1 MLVRFDW
8 DDAKNRQNQRKHG
21 VAFDDA
27 QRLFE
32 SGSDYL
38 EVFDAE
44 HSEDE
49 DRFIAVGPTRG
60 GILVV
65 VWTDRGD
72 GVMRIISAR
81 PATHREAEWFR
92 ERMGDLL

>member
-1 MLVRFDW
+1 MRFDW
-8 DDAKNRQNQRKHG
+8 DEAKNRQNQRKHG
-21 VAFDDA
+21 VAFEDA

-32 SGSDYL
+32 SGADYL
-38 EVFDAE
+38 EIFDAE

-49 DRFIAVGPTRG
+49 DRFIAVGPTRR

-72 GVMRIISAR
+72 DVVRIISAR
-81 PATHREAEWFR
+81 SATRREAEWFR
-92 ERMGDLL
+92 ERMRGLQ

>member
-1 MLVRFDW
+1 MRFEW
-8 DDAKNRQNQRKHG
+8 DEAKNRQNRRKHG
-21 VAFDDA
+21 VDFEDA
-27 QRLFE
+27 RRLFE
-32 SGSDYL
+32 SRADYL
-38 EVFDAE
+38 EIFDAE

-49 DRFIAVGPTRG
+49 DRFIAVGSTRR

-72 GVMRIISAR
+72 DVVRIISAR

>member
-1 MLVRFDW
+1 MRFDW
-8 DDAKNRQNQRKHG
+8 DEAKNRQNQRKHG
-21 VAFDDA
+21 VAFEDA

-38 EVFDAE
+38 EIFDAE
-44 HSEDE
+44 HSEDD
-49 DRFIAVGPTRG
+49 DRFIAVGPTRS

-65 VWTDRGD
+65 VWADPGD
-72 GVMRIISAR
+72 DVVRIISAR
-81 PATHREAEWFR
+81 RATRREAEWFR

>member
-1 MLVRFDW
+1 MRVDW
-8 DDAKNRQNQRKHG
+8 DEAKNRQNQRKHG
-21 VAFDDA
+21 VAFEDA

-38 EVFDAE
+38 EIFDAE

-49 DRFIAVGPTRG
+49 DRFIAVGPTRRG
-60 GILVV
+60 LLVV
-65 VWTDRGD
+65 VLTDRGD
-72 GVMRIISAR
+72 DVVRIISAR
-81 PATHREAEWFR
+81 PATQREAEWFR

>member
-1 MLVRFDW
+1 MRFDW
-8 DDAKNRQNQRKHG
+8 DEAKNRQNQRKHG
-21 VAFDDA
+21 VAFEDA

-38 EVFDAE
+38 EIFDAE

-49 DRFIAVGPTRG
+49 DRFIAVGPTRR

-72 GVMRIISAR
+72 DVVRIISVR
-81 PATHREAEWFR
+81 RATHREAEWFR